1 MKRYLI
7 STRKG
12 EKKLPNEYSKE
23 DLISRWEEFF
33 EATHYRLKVIE
44 VSTLFPE
51 LRSVYVKY
59 SDLDAF
65 DPDMA
70 DYVLQHPNI
79 GIWTGEQAIHKASP
93 PGREGALIHLRL
105 IDLPRDCRVEIRD
118 LRSKHMGK
126 LISIE
131 GLVRKA
137 TEVRPKIVDA
147 LFQCLRCQAII
158 KEPQEGMVFKE
169 PLECY
174 EAQGGCGK
182 SSSSTKFKLLTEESI
197 FVDTQ
202 KIEIQESPEGLRGGA
217 QPERL
222 VGFMEDDIAGDVSPG
237 DRVILNGSLRSVQ
250 KGTVSKSTLFDIHL
264 DVISMEFEEHEYEEV
279 AISEEDEERIKE
291 EAADPNVFKK
301 IVASISPTIYGYDI
315 EKESIALQLFGG
327 VPKELDDGTRIR
339 GDIHILLVG
348 DPGVAKCVSGD
359 SRVTLADGQRV
370 RIKELVDF
378 AIENA
383 EVGTTDD
390 GFYANTDLEVISL
403 GKDGKLTK
411 ARANLVWK
419 RTAPSKMLRFR
430 MFSGKELI
438 VTPTHPFFVWKS
450 GIRPKPAKELREGEF
465 IATPRSLDIP
475 GEMQDPSKMEYR
487 KSRSYHATR
496 LNMSSIGAVDFWRL
510 IGLMIGDGHVQIREN
525 GTANAFFANNDRS
538 LLDEV
543 YGLSKKMGMNPS
555 IRKPHAGKNAFE
567 VVISGIEFCTL
578 LSNMGLDRP
587 SPERRMPDL
596 LFRCSHEEIASA
608 ISGFFD
614 AEGSVRKGTRMISIP
629 SSSIE
634 LLKDIQHLLL
644 RLGIQSRRK
653 RFFNRYMERYYYRL
667 LVSGGEVEKFKE
679 KIPFRSPDKKHRLS
693 EIVSK
698 GLELNTNLDV
708 IPNTAIDLERTR
720 RALRMYQSDYPVP
733 RPTMA
738 HYLSGDR
745 NPSVDAFSRIVN
757 GLELR
762 YQQIESIENRF
773 YQGAISWDE
782 AAAIRGS
789 LHMSQEALAES
800 IGVSQSGVSYLERNC
815 PKSEISMQVAQGF
828 TSLTSEVLSDQ
839 NRGDIEKIKKLAE
852 SDVFWDMVESIEEI
866 KYEDPYVYDLQ
877 VPEHHNFIAEDII
890 VHNSQL
896 LRYMSTLAP
905 RGIYASGKSSSAAGL
920 CVSPLTHILVDG
932 EDVHI
937 EEFIE
942 ERMRFPEEYREGIER
957 EMINGPRVACV
968 NGSGEVIHEEV
979 EAIWRINT
987 PSFLVELETSE
998 KRWLRCTAE
1007 TRVWSRRSGEEG
1019 WRQANELDD
1028 GDELLWR
1035 GYKGDKEPRWLPIIK
1050 IMQYRDDLPR
1060 YVYDLTVKNTHAFLG
1075 NGFLVHNTAAAVKDD
1090 FGEGRWTLEAGALV
1104 LADKGVACVDELDK
1118 MTDQD
1123 RSSMHEAMES
1133 QTISVAKAGITATLQ
1148 CRCSILGAANPKYG
1162 RFEEHQYIADQIN
1175 LPPALMSRFDLI
1187 FAMTDKPDAKRD
1199 SQITNHILK
1208 AHWRGQIR
1216 KYSEADLEDMPGVP
1230 VSKIM
1235 EETQELCPAWSVEFF
1250 RKYVAHSKRI
1260 YPVFTEEAIKIIHDY
1275 YMEIRRGGED
1285 QGSVPITARQLEAF
1299 VRISEASARAR
1310 LSNTVS
1316 VEDARRAV
1324 RIVEYYLKK
1333 IAGQEGQID
1342 IDIIATG
1349 TSRSQRDQISVLRK
1363 LISEHSEGSKGVSVE
1378 ALLQAAESE
1387 GIEEDKMRRLLKK
1400 LSEAGEIYQP
1410 HAGYYRLAMEG

>member
-23 DLISRWEEFF
+23 DLVSRWEEFF
-33 EATHYRLKVIE
+33 DATHYRLNVIE

-51 LRSVYVKY
+51 LRSVYVRY

-70 DYVLQHPNI
+70 DFVLQHPNT
-79 GIWTGEQAIHKASP
+79 GIWAGEQAIQKVSP

-105 IDLPRDCRVEIRD
+105 VDLPRDCRVEIRD

-147 LFQCLRCQAII
+147 LFECLRCNAII
-158 KEPQEGMVFKE
+158 KEPQEGMSFKE

-182 SSSSTKFKLLTEESI
+182 SSSSTKFKLLTEDST

-250 KGTVSKSTLFDIHL
+250 KGTVNKSTLFDIHL

-279 AISEEDEERIKE
+279 NISEEDEARIKE
-291 EAADPNVFKK
+291 EAADPNIYKN

-327 VPKELDDGTRIR
+327 VSKELDDGTRIR

-348 DPGVAKCVSGD
+348 DPGVAK
-359 SRVTLADGQRV
+359 
-370 RIKELVDF
+370 
-378 AIENA
+378 
-383 EVGTTDD
+383 
-390 GFYANTDLEVISL
+390 
-403 GKDGKLTK
+403 
-411 ARANLVWK
+411 
-419 RTAPSKMLRFR
+419 
-430 MFSGKELI
+430 
-438 VTPTHPFFVWKS
+438 
-450 GIRPKPAKELREGEF
+450 
-465 IATPRSLDIP
+465 
-475 GEMQDPSKMEYR
+475 
-487 KSRSYHATR
+487 
-496 LNMSSIGAVDFWRL
+496 
-510 IGLMIGDGHVQIREN
+510 
-525 GTANAFFANNDRS
+525 
-538 LLDEV
+538 
-543 YGLSKKMGMNPS
+543 
-555 IRKPHAGKNAFE
+555 
-567 VVISGIEFCTL
+567 
-578 LSNMGLDRP
+578 
-587 SPERRMPDL
+587 
-596 LFRCSHEEIASA
+596 
-608 ISGFFD
+608 
-614 AEGSVRKGTRMISIP
+614 
-629 SSSIE
+629 
-634 LLKDIQHLLL
+634 
-644 RLGIQSRRK
+644 
-653 RFFNRYMERYYYRL
+653 
-667 LVSGGEVEKFKE
+667 
-679 KIPFRSPDKKHRLS
+679 
-693 EIVSK
+693 
-698 GLELNTNLDV
+698 
-708 IPNTAIDLERTR
+708 
-720 RALRMYQSDYPVP
+720 
-733 RPTMA
+733 
-738 HYLSGDR
+738 
-745 NPSVDAFSRIVN
+745 
-757 GLELR
+757 
-762 YQQIESIENRF
+762 
-773 YQGAISWDE
+773 
-782 AAAIRGS
+782 
-789 LHMSQEALAES
+789 
-800 IGVSQSGVSYLERNC
+800 
-815 PKSEISMQVAQGF
+815 
-828 TSLTSEVLSDQ
+828 
-839 NRGDIEKIKKLAE
+839 
-852 SDVFWDMVESIEEI
+852 
-866 KYEDPYVYDLQ
+866 
-877 VPEHHNFIAEDII
+877 
-890 VHNSQL
+890 SQL

-920 CVSPLTHILVDG
+920 CVSPLTHILADG

-937 EEFIE
+937 EDFVE

-957 EMINGPRVACV
+957 EMISGPKVACV
-968 NGSGEVIHEEV
+968 NGNGEVIQQEV

-1007 TRVWSRRSGEEG
+1007 TKVWSRRSGSEG
-1019 WRQANELDD
+1019 WRQADELND
-1028 GDELLWR
+1028 GDEMLWR
-1035 GYKGDKEPRWLPIIK
+1035 GYKGDQEPKWLPIVK
-1050 IMQYRDDLPR
+1050 IMHFEDDLPR

-1133 QTISVAKAGITATLQ
+1133 QTVSVAKAGITATLQ

-1187 FAMTDKPDAKRD
+1187 FAMTDKPDVKKD

-1216 KYSEADLEDMPGVP
+1216 KYSDADLEDMPGVP

-1235 EETQELCPAWSVEFF
+1235 EETQELSPVWSVDFF
-1250 RKYVAHSKRI
+1250 RKYVAFSKRI
-1260 YPVFTEEAIKIIHDY
+1260 VPVLTEDAMKIIHDY
-1275 YMEIRRGGED
+1275 YMEIRKQGED

-1310 LSNTVS
+1310 LSNTVLT
-1316 VEDARRAV
+1316 EDARRAV
-1324 RIVEYYLKK
+1324 RLVEYYLKK

-1349 TSRSQRDQISVLRK
+1349 TSRSQRDQITVLRR
-1363 LISEHSEGSKGVSVE
+1363 LISELSDGSKGVSVE

-1387 GIEEDKMRRLLKK
+1387 GIAEDKMRRLLKK